1 MIGPLLIGLV
11 SRVFALSVGFV
22 SCGVLAL
29 LALVVAFPPWETVY
43 YWFRRWRIDGTF
55 ERLNAEL
62 CVCAYGCG

>member
-29 LALVVAFPPWETVY
+29 LALVVAGRQQVTRQP
-43 YWFRRWRIDGTF
+43 
-55 ERLNAEL
+55 
-62 CVCAYGCG
+62 